1 MHTDSSKSVVDVSQK
16 HDLDSTHTYLGT
28 DSSTRGNKYH
38 LERIDLR
45 PEEKELYPS
54 KDGIEVIT
62 KIAKLNEPLRTAYM
76 RNPRTDFFRIRL
88 LETTLYFLPWV
99 FANLAW

>member
-1 MHTDSSKSVVDVSQK
+1 MGEYEEKDEGD
-16 HDLDSTHTYLGT
+16 
-28 DSSTRGNKYH
+28 YH

-45 PEEKELYPS
+45 SNEKVLYPS

-76 RNPRTDFFRIRL
+76 RNPRMDFFRIRL
-88 LETTLYFLPWV
+88 FETTLYFLPWV